1 MCAERAWVVWFG
13 RVWVVVCC
21 ARRIVIRPATA
32 ALSRCRRDA
41 PWPVVSQV
49 LLHPPPCALDCLGP
63 CATGRGTWLP
73 WPLHRAAACRPLRT
87 CASKHRL
94 TLSCR
99 DNIIRRSCARPCG
112 GGWTHNPPHEWC
124 FGVCMCA
131 DLLLLCRP
139 SFRGALDHL
148 VWANDTHCG
157 GAGCACILSFVR
169 YSVQRWLSGQC
180 ILASRLGGLHTCVSR
195 KHKDNLLPARHGVP
209 WFWLAVTAAGSDC
222 RNHVTMFDHLFSK
235 EEESGKDEERNR
247 KHAVYL
253 LYLCPRTD
261 LPGITSAQPPA
272 SEHVKH
278 HEQ

>member
-1 MCAERAWVVWFG
+1 M
-13 RVWVVVCC
+13 
-21 ARRIVIRPATA
+21 
-32 ALSRCRRDA
+32 
-41 PWPVVSQV
+41 
-49 LLHPPPCALDCLGP
+49 
-63 CATGRGTWLP
+63 
-73 WPLHRAAACRPLRT
+73 
-87 CASKHRL
+87 
-94 TLSCR
+94 
-99 DNIIRRSCARPCG
+99 
-112 GGWTHNPPHEWC
+112 
-124 FGVCMCA
+124 
-131 DLLLLCRP
+131 
-139 SFRGALDHL
+139 
-148 VWANDTHCG
+148 
-157 GAGCACILSFVR
+157 
-169 YSVQRWLSGQC
+169 
-180 ILASRLGGLHTCVSR
+180 SR

>member
-1 MCAERAWVVWFG
+1 MIGHETLVCAERAWVVWFG

-112 GGWTHNPPHEWC
+112 GGWTHNPPTS
-124 FGVCMCA
+124 GV
-131 DLLLLCRP
+131 L
-139 SFRGALDHL
+139 
-148 VWANDTHCG
+148 
-157 GAGCACILSFVR
+157 GCACVPTCSYFVGPP
-169 YSVQRWLSGQC
+169 SEAPLITLCGQTTPTVEELVV
-180 ILASRLGGLHTCVSR
+180 LAFFLLYGTACSDGCLVNAFWHHGLGGCTRV
-195 KHKDNLLPARHGVP
+195 
-209 WFWLAVTAAGSDC
+209 
-222 RNHVTMFDHLFSK
+222 
-235 EEESGKDEERNR
+235 
-247 KHAVYL
+247 
-253 LYLCPRTD
+253 
-261 LPGITSAQPPA
+261 
-272 SEHVKH
+272 
-278 HEQ
+278 